1 MPRNIFIEK
10 KQIERAEHF
19 HEHLAAQRG
28 LLPYGGSA
36 WCPYRER
43 GFETSDEVGVGA
55 PSGEAVPLAERLE
68 LSPLHPREIHPRAR
82 TSSPAGDHHGL
93 AISSSPA
100 APVRIPVSPVR
111 IGGRRDTRRT
121 APPVSYCCWAG
132 RRSRCRFLGN

>member
-1 MPRNIFIEK
+1 
-10 KQIERAEHF
+10 
-19 HEHLAAQRG
+19 LAAQRG

-55 PSGEAVPLAERLE
+55 PGGEAVPLAERLE

-100 APVRIPVSPVR
+100 ARVGSRSRPFELAGGATRDELLPLPRTVVGRD
-111 IGGRRDTRRT
+111 GGRD
-121 APPVSYCCWAG
+121 AVFWGPPA
-132 RRSRCRFLGN
+132 FLERWGD